1 VRAGLTTAT
10 RWRRCRRDLPENF
23 PTPALRG
30 GRLGADGWRVQLR
43 RQRGPAVRI
52 HYDLDDQAIYCSEL
66 IYKAFERNTGEKLGK
81 LQKLGELK
89 WQAHAPVIREIEGG
103 RLPLERVMIT
113 PRSVTEASQLTKVFE
128 Q

>member
-1 VRAGLTTAT
+1 MVGL
-10 RWRRCRRDLPENF
+10 
-23 PTPALRG
+23 ALRFGACSSG
-30 GRLGADGWRVQLR
+30 GYADQ
-43 RQRGPAVRI
+43 PYDI
-52 HYDLDDQAIYCSEL
+52 HCDLDDQAIYCSEL
-66 IYKAFERNTGEKLGK
+66 IYKAFERSTGEKLGK

-89 WQAHAPVIREIEGG
+89 WQARAPVIREIEGG

>member
-1 VRAGLTTAT
+1 MVGL
-10 RWRRCRRDLPENF
+10 
-23 PTPALRG
+23 ALRFGACSSG
-30 GRLGADGWRVQLR
+30 GYADQ
-43 RQRGPAVRI
+43 PCDI

-66 IYKAFERNTGEKLGK
+66 IYKAFERSMGEQLGK

-89 WQAHAPVIREIEGG
+89 WQAHAPVIREIEGR

-113 PRSVTEASQLTKVFE
+113 PRSVTKASQLTKVFE